1 MENFTPIASTLGG
14 LLIGLASIM
23 VLRVHGRV
31 AGISGICGSLLR
43 PTSGDIGWRAGFTL
57 GLIATGAAAAA
68 LFPSY
73 VSVAGAPA
81 LGLTAL
87 AGVLVGF
94 GTRLGNGCTSGH
106 GVCGISRLSR
116 RSIVA
121 TMTFMG
127 TAAITVFVLRHVL
140 SGGA

>member
-1 MENFTPIASTLGG
+1 MESFTPIASTVGG
-14 LLIGLASIM
+14 VLIGLASIM
-23 VLRVHGRV
+23 VLRIQGRV

-43 PTSGDIGWRAGFTL
+43 PSRGDVGWRVGFTL
-57 GLIATGAAAAA
+57 GLIASGAAALLLSPAH
-68 LFPSY
+68 
-73 VSVAGAPA
+73 VSTAGAPTLA
-81 LGLTAL
+81 LTAV

-121 TMTFMG
+121 TATFMAVAG
-127 TAAITVFVLRHVL
+127 VMVFVTRHL
-140 SGGA
+140 LGGGA